1 MIESPP
7 SGQTVDWRGILRG
20 SFYSADIY
28 TLVIVTLYSI
38 LSVVYYQ
45 HIPMAAA
52 LLLVNLLIVTV
63 ICSSILLTHFTDHGV
78 FRFVRYFYTIP
89 VVYLMYDQTHYFVRL
104 VHPVDYDGLL
114 IAADR
119 WLCGVDPTVW
129 LQRFAHPAIT
139 EYLQICYFLFYVLPV
154 THAIEL
160 WMNDDIER
168 LKMFARKMS
177 FVYFISYLAYFVLPA
192 VGPRFTLHSFSSI
205 SSELPGLWLTE
216 ALRAVVN
223 TGGGV
228 TAGALHPVEVV
239 NRDCMPSGHTMLTL
253 VNIILGFRFGSRFR
267 WMFAIIGGSLII
279 STVYLRYHYVVDVA
293 IGVLLAI
300 VLLPLEIP
308 VDKYCRKYLRKSR
321 FTGESL

>member
-1 MIESPP
+1 MIEST
-7 SGQTVDWRGILRG
+7 SKEQALDWRSILRG

-63 ICSSILLTHFTDHGV
+63 ICSSILLTHFTDYGV
-78 FRFVRYFYTIP
+78 FRLVRYFYTIP

-129 LQRFAHPAIT
+129 LGRFAHPALT

-160 WMNDDIER
+160 WMNDDIDR
-168 LKMFARKMS
+168 LKIFARKMS
-177 FVYFISYLAYFVLPA
+177 FVYFISYLAYFAMPA
-192 VGPRFTLHSFSSI
+192 VGPRFTLHDFSSTSI
-205 SSELPGLWLTE
+205 ELPGLWLTE
-216 ALRAVVN
+216 ALRTVVN
-223 TGGGV
+223 AGGGV

-253 VNIILGFRFGSRFR
+253 VNIILGFHFGSRFR
-267 WMFAIIGGSLII
+267 WMFAVVGGSLII
-279 STVYLRYHYVVDVA
+279 STVYLRYHYVIDVV

-300 VLLPLEIP
+300 ILLPLEIP
-308 VDKYCRKYLRKSR
+308 VDKYCRKYLKKSR
-321 FTGESL
+321 FTRSPL